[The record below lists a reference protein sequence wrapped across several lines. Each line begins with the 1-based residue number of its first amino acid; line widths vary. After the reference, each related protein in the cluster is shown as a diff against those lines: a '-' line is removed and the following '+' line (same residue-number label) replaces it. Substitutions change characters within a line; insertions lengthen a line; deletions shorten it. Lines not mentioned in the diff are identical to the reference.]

1 MHNSFVFCEYFLG
14 VFRGVQGYYLL
25 MRSMLCLFLLIIQ
38 GVALL
43 VTNHTFFGLTP
54 MGDIFF
60 AKYWMFAVV
69 TVAIPLSLFLLLF
82 TKLDFVRTLALIWGL
97 LLSVL
102 SIGFLFQIEG
112 AAPAV
117 TLYGKLFVISV
128 MIVSVALTIFESIE
142 LFELPIQIKQAKEA
156 AEGKSETVA
165 EATTDNA
172 PQE

>member
-1 MHNSFVFCEYFLG
+1 
-14 VFRGVQGYYLL
+14 
-25 MRSMLCLFLLIIQ
+25 MRSMLCLLLLIIQ

-43 VTNHTFFGLTP
+43 VTNPTLFGLSPT
-54 MGDIFF
+54 GDVFF
-60 AKYWMFAVV
+60 AKYWLFAVV

-97 LLSVL
+97 ILSVL
-102 SIGFLFQIEG
+102 SIGFLFQIES

-128 MIVSVALTIFESIE
+128 MIASVALTIFESIE

-156 AEGKSETVA
+156 AEPVSETVI
-165 EATTDNA
+165 ETSTENP